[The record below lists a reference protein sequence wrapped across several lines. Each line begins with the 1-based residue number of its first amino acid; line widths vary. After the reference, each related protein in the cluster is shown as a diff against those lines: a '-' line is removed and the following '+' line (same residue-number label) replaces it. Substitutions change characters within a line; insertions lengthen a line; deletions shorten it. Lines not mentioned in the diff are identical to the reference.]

1 MLNGWIDLRSDTVT
15 HPTPAMREAMAR
27 AEVGDDVF
35 EEDPTVRR
43 LEEAA
48 AERMGKA
55 AALFVASGTMA
66 NLVSLLTHCGRGD
79 EVIVGDIRTEDVH
92 HPRTRLI
99 ALENTHNRCMGAALP
114 PEYLAQVRALAD
126 RYGLKVHVDGA
137 RRMGPGSS
145 TPPSPWGCRRRRW
158 PGMPTP

>member
-35 EEDPTVRR
+35 EEEPTVRR

-48 AERMGKA
+48 AERMGKE

-66 NLVSLLTHCGRGD
+66 NLVSLLTHCGRG
-79 EVIVGDIRTEDVH
+79 G
-92 HPRTRLI
+92 
-99 ALENTHNRCMGAALP
+99 
-114 PEYLAQVRALAD
+114 
-126 RYGLKVHVDGA
+126 
-137 RRMGPGSS
+137 
-145 TPPSPWGCRRRRW
+145 
-158 PGMPTP
+158 